1 MKIVYR
7 MIERTNTEK
16 ETLPTYY
23 GIGAYLYDNEKRT
36 YITLKEIHDI
46 TEDKNR
52 LLNLVQK
59 CNKYELSLVHIHD
72 IVEDFLYE
80 LAHKQT
86 EIYNNSLTK

>member
-7 MIERTNTEK
+7 MIERTNTK
-16 ETLPTYY
+16 KATAPTYY
-23 GIGAYLYDNEKRT
+23 GIGAYRYDEKAKT
-36 YITLKEIHDI
+36 YVALIEIHDI

-52 LLNLVQK
+52 LFELVQN

-80 LAHKQT
+80 LAHTQT
-86 EIYNNSLTK
+86 VI